1 VLLNQLL
8 QLLAATVLAGNYHN
22 DFNATAYNG
31 DTDTLTGMINSL
43 IAQNNNNQL
52 EVVKTTSDADIAT
65 EVSRRDATIAA
76 ADATLQAEL
85 DRLQKDVNFV
95 DGELVAAQ
103 AAQDAQEII
112 QDAAIADRLSRS
124 LSSTK
129 LWRRATTGK
138 QLPLPSVSLAWPTPR
153 LHTPPRLPPMPQVC
167 QARTI
172 CSTTS
177 FRLLA
182 RCVPP

>member
-1 VLLNQLL
+1 M
-8 QLLAATVLAGNYHN
+8 GE
-22 DFNATAYNG
+22 YNG

-43 IAQNNNNQL
+43 IAQNNHQL

-65 EVSRRDATIAA
+65 EVSRRDTRISA

-85 DRLQKDVNFV
+85 DRLPRMPRRSSRMLPSQTAF
-95 DGELVAAQ
+95 
-103 AAQDAQEII
+103 
-112 QDAAIADRLSRS
+112 SRS

-129 LWRRATTGK
+129 LWRRATTGR
-138 QLPLPSVSLAWPTPR
+138 QLPLPSVSLAWPTLR
-153 LHTPPRLPPMPQVC
+153 LHTLLRLPPMLQVC